1 MYCLGSRIPTFDR
14 TVCDGK
20 LDARSGNHREFGKG
34 SYASKILWHRDG
46 TAAWFFIAGDSP
58 IDVEV
63 GHAAPLMM
71 DIDGDGKPDLLVGQF
86 GKGKLRIYHNVG
98 SNTEPRFDE
107 FAWFKAGSADGMVPA
122 G

>member
-1 MYCLGSRIPTFDR
+1 MRGVGTIESLEKEVMRARYCGIGTGLLLGFSLLTLRGAPATEELLPPFR
-14 TVCDGK
+14 V
-20 LDARSGNHREFGKG
+20 S
-34 SYASKILWHRDG
+34 
-46 TAAWFFIAGDSP
+46 AGDSP